1 MKKGI
6 KPVNVAKYK
15 LLPGKL
21 RLSPAGETV
30 YNTPQ
35 NHPVEDD
42 RWDIYPSTPMVKGCS
57 EGLASLVLPGYTK
70 A

>member
-6 KPVNVAKYK
+6 KPVKVAKYK
-15 LLPGKL
+15 LLQGKL
-21 RLSPAGETV
+21 RLSPAGETL

-42 RWDIYPSTPMVKGCS
+42 RRDIYPSTPTVKGCS
-57 EGLASLVLPGYTK
+57 ERLTSLVLPGYTNT
-70 A
+70 